1 MTENYDKIT
10 AEYRDAD
17 FNHRLS
23 LYLQYPQLRSDF
35 ILIDQNDLKTDLS
48 AGFRLRKNF
57 PLAHMGTLLGLA
69 AGSAKKFFGA
79 FEKSCP
85 LQCQK
90 NY

>member
-35 ILIDQNDLKTDLS
+35 ILKDQNDLTSDLS
-48 AGFRLRKNF
+48 TGSRLRENF
-57 PLAHMGTLLGLA
+57 PLAQISMALGLV
-69 AGSAKKFFGA
+69 AGSAKKFFGIA
-79 FEKSCP
+79 SA
-85 LQCQK
+85 
-90 NY
+90 

>member
-35 ILIDQNDLKTDLS
+35 ILIDQNDLTSDLS
-48 AGFRLRKNF
+48 TGSRLRENF
-57 PLAHMGTLLGLA
+57 SIAQISMVLGLV
-69 AGSAKKFFGA
+69 AGSAKKFIGIA
-79 FEKSCP
+79 SA
-85 LQCQK
+85 
-90 NY
+90 

>member
-35 ILIDQNDLKTDLS
+35 ILIDQNDLTSDLS
-48 AGFRLRKNF
+48 TGSRLRENF
-57 PLAHMGTLLGLA
+57 PLAQISMVLGLV
-69 AGSAKKFFGA
+69 AGSAKKIFGTA
-79 FEKSCP
+79 TA
-85 LQCQK
+85 
-90 NY
+90 